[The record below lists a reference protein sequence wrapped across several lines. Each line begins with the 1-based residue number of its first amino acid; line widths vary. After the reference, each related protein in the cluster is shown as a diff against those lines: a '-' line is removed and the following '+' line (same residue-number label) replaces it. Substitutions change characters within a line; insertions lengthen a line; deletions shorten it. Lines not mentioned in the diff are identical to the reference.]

1 MKTHKS
7 IRKHTRRGFSMIEV
21 LISLTISAT
30 LLTATLA
37 ALDASFKGYK
47 VTTEGA
53 STNVVARIVMQRLT
67 AMIRT
72 GDSFGPYPVN
82 PITNP
87 QLESTWIEFVSYRD
101 PSTGTERVTRLE
113 RRDAPDDSPDGP
125 YELWYMVTTYVHGSF
140 DSEDEAPL
148 LVGINNATFTMEY
161 DVGPRLKRVT
171 VDLIIQPDDMQDVAI
186 GSHLEAPTIRLVASA
201 SPRMSD

>member
-1 MKTHKS
+1 
-7 IRKHTRRGFSMIEV
+7 MIEV

-37 ALDASFKGYK
+37 ALDASFKAYT

-82 PITNP
+82 PILTPNI
-87 QLESTWIEFVSYRD
+87 ESNWIEFVSFRD
-101 PSTGTERVTRLE
+101 VVNNTERVTRLE
-113 RRDAPDDSPDGP
+113 RRTSTTEGDGP
-125 YELWYMVTTYVHGSF
+125 FELWYIVTTYVAGVYE
-140 DSEDEAPL
+140 SEDEAPL
-148 LVGINNATFTMEY
+148 LVSLNDVVFNMEY

-171 VDLIIQPDDMQDVAI
+171 VDLIIQPDDLQDIAI
-186 GSHLEAPTIRLVASA
+186 GSKLEAPTIRLVASA
-201 SPRMSD
+201 SPRMND